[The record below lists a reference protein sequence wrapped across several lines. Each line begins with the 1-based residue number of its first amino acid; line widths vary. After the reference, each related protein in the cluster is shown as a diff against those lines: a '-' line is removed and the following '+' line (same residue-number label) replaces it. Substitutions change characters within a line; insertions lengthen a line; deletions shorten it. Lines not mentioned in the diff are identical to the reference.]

1 MKQILIVGAGR
12 SASSL
17 IEYLI
22 SKSKLNNW
30 FVTIADYDVDLS
42 KSKVT
47 DSTCSKAIFFDVNDK
62 AQCSLEVS
70 KADIVVSMLPASMHI
85 ILAEECVNFSKNLV
99 TASYVSD
106 QIKALNEKAIE
117 NDIIILNEIGL
128 DPGIDHMSAK
138 KVIDDIKNKGGKI
151 TSFKSYCGGLVAP
164 EYDNNPWN
172 YKFTWNPRNVVL
184 AGQSTASYISN
195 GNYKYIPYQQLF
207 SRITEIEVLDEGKFE
222 AYANRD
228 SLSYREIYDLPNI
241 PTMLRGTLRKK
252 GFCDA
257 WDIFVQLGMTDD
269 TYQLS
274 GVEHLTWKS
283 FINSFLDYD
292 QSKSVEQKLAERFS
306 TSNDV
311 LNKLKWLGIFDDV
324 NVNMKEGSPA
334 QILQKLLESKLSLE
348 SNDKD
353 MIVMQHLFEY
363 ELLGENK
370 LLKSSLVLKGKDD
383 LNTAMSMTVGL
394 PVAIAVELI
403 LNNKI
408 KSRGVLIPTD
418 KEIYDPVLKK
428 LEVFEIK
435 FVEEEFKI

>member
-1 MKQILIVGAGR
+1 
-12 SASSL
+12 
-17 IEYLI
+17 
-22 SKSKLNNW
+22 
-30 FVTIADYDVDLS
+30 
-42 KSKVT
+42 
-47 DSTCSKAIFFDVNDK
+47 
-62 AQCSLEVS
+62 
-70 KADIVVSMLPASMHI
+70 MLPASMHI